1 MTSAFSTELRRLAR
15 LALPIVLVNLGWMGL
30 GVEDVLMVGK
40 LGTEALAGTQLGHV
54 YTFGLMI
61 LGQGVMFVMDPAI
74 AQAWGARDS
83 RAVAT
88 GIQRGFVLALL
99 MSPLFSV
106 AFWAASPLLSI
117 LAEQPT
123 VVPVAHAYAKALIPS
138 LPAFFAF
145 LVLRQALQ
153 AMSVVRPIVAS
164 IVVANVVNVLLNG
177 GFLYGWFGFAEL
189 GPVGAAWAT
198 TIGRWIMLGT
208 LVWLAWP
215 NLRGV
220 WQKPEFAV
228 LARLQPYLPLLGHGI
243 QIGLTMA
250 IEVWVFMAVSVLT
263 LRMGTVEMAG
273 HTVALNLASI
283 SFMVPLGI
291 GAAAS
296 TRVGNAIGRRD
307 VRAAAYSARVALLCG
322 GGVMVV
328 FAIAFWSVPRLWAE
342 LYTDDAAVLAL
353 AGALLPIAA
362 IFQVFDGTQVV
373 ACGVLRGAKDTRAPA
388 IINAIGYWI
397 IGLPVGIALADRYQL
412 GPRGLWWG
420 LTVGLLCCAI
430 LLVARVRSHLSA
442 RALEGLDV
450 GVDQRG

>member
-1 MTSAFSTELRRLAR
+1 MTSAPRTELRQLVR
-15 LALPIVLVNLGWMGL
+15 LALPIILVNLGWMGL

-61 LGQGVMFVMDPAI
+61 LGQGVMFVMDPVI
-74 AQAWGARDS
+74 SQAWGARDV
-83 RAVAT
+83 RAVGT

-99 MSPLFSV
+99 MSPLFAS
-106 AFWAASPLLSI
+106 AFWLASPLLSF

-123 VVPVAHAYAKALIPS
+123 VVPIAHGYAKALIPC

-177 GFLYGWFGFAEL
+177 GFLYGWLGMPEL

-198 TIGRWIMLGT
+198 TIGRWVMLAT

-215 NLRGV
+215 NLRAV
-220 WQKPEFAV
+220 WHRPQFE
-228 LARLQPYLPLLGHGI
+228 LLTRLRPYLPLLGHGLL
-243 QIGLTMA
+243 IGLTMA

-291 GAAAS
+291 GAAAA

-307 VRAAAYSARVALLCG
+307 LAAAAHSARVALLCG

-328 FAIAFWSVPRLWAE
+328 FAAAFAIAPRLWAE

-353 AGALLPIAA
+353 AGSLLPIAA

-388 IINAIGYWI
+388 IINAFGYWI
-397 IGLPVGIALADRYQL
+397 VGLPVGMFLASRYDL
-412 GPRGLWWG
+412 GARGLWWG
-420 LTVGLLCCAI
+420 LTVGLLCCAV

-442 RALEGLDV
+442 RALEIA
-450 GVDQRG
+450 DQRA

>member
-1 MTSAFSTELRRLAR
+1 MRRLSRMTSAPSTELRQLVR
-15 LALPIVLVNLGWMGL
+15 LALPIILVNLGWMGL

-61 LGQGVMFVMDPAI
+61 LGQGVMFVMDPVI

-99 MSPLFSV
+99 MSPLFAA
-106 AFWAASPLLSI
+106 AFWLAHPLLTF
-117 LAEQPT
+117 LAEQPK
-123 VVPVAHAYAKALIPS
+123 VVPVAHAYAKALIPC

-164 IVVANVVNVLLNG
+164 IVVANVVNILLNG
-177 GFLYGWFGFAEL
+177 GFLYGWFGLPVL

-198 TIGRWIMLGT
+198 TIGRWIMLAT
-208 LVWLAWP
+208 LVWLSWSS
-215 NLRGV
+215 LRGI
-220 WQKPEFAV
+220 WRRPE
-228 LARLQPYLPLLGHGI
+228 LELLSRLRPYLPLLGHGLA
-243 QIGLTMA
+243 IGLTMA

-291 GAAAS
+291 GAAAA

-307 VRAAAYSARVALLCG
+307 FAAASHAARVALACG
-322 GGVMVV
+322 AGVMVV
-328 FAIAFWSVPRLWAE
+328 FAVAFWTVPRLWAGF
-342 LYTDDAAVLAL
+342 YTQDDAVLAL

-388 IINAIGYWI
+388 IINAIGYWVV
-397 IGLPVGIALADRYQL
+397 GLPVGMYLADRYEL
-412 GPRGLWWG
+412 GARGLWWG
-420 LTVGLLCCAI
+420 LTTGLLCCAI
-430 LLVARVRSHLSA
+430 LLVARVRSHLSD
-442 RALEGLDV
+442 RALEAAS
-450 GVDQRG
+450 